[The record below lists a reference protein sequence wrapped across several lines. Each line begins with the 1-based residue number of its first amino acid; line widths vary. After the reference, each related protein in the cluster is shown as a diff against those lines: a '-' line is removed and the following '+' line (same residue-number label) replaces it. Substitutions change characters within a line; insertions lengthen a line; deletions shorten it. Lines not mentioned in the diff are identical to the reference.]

1 MKKNMDAKENNPHN
15 LDIENCDD
23 ELSPLKR
30 NIIRIISASLFIILI
45 FGTVCLTDSITEF
58 FITLFK

>member
-1 MKKNMDAKENNPHN
+1 MEKNIDAKENDLNN

-30 NIIRIISASLFIILI
+30 NIIRIIFASLFIVLI
-45 FGTVCLTDSITEF
+45 WGTVRLTDFITELF
-58 FITLFK
+58 TTLLK